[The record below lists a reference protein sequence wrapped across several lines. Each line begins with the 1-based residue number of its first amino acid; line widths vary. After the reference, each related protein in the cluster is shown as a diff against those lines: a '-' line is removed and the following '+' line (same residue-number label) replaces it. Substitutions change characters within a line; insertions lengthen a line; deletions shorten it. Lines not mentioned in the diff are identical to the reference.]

1 VRDQDQRQTAKDLL
15 KATIREDT
23 SILISETGSTGDAWE
38 RMLEGPAGDI
48 LVDMILDRAQ
58 ENELIEISERIQDDI
73 AAARAER
80 KAGTRITIICDD
92 APPKGWAWQ

>member
-1 VRDQDQRQTAKDLL
+1 MREQDQRQTAKDLL
-15 KATIREDT
+15 KATIREDVVE
-23 SILISETGSTGDAWE
+23 LISETGSTGEAWE
-38 RMLEGPAGDI
+38 RMLEGPVGDI

-58 ENELIEISERIQDDI
+58 ENELIEISETMQDEI
-73 AAARAER
+73 ATARAQR